1 MAARMSA
8 EMPVHDRQ
16 SAFDFLFGRIN
27 YERTS
32 LVPYTTG
39 EFKLDRIRR
48 LLAALGD
55 PHKKFPAIH
64 IAGTKGKGS
73 TAAMMASILQV
84 AGYRVGLY
92 TSPHLNT
99 LEERFVINGQ
109 LCSDQEFVSLV
120 QEIQKAVH
128 HIAEQE
134 LSGTA
139 PPMGEHTFFEITTAL
154 GLLHFARQKVDA
166 AVLEVGLG
174 GRLDSTNVCLPAVC
188 IITTIS
194 FDHTRQLGNTLAL
207 IAAEKAGIIKPG
219 IPVVSGVTND
229 EPRDVIRAIAAQQNA
244 PLYERSIDFDTQ
256 SLFAS
261 ESGAVP
267 AELAMAGYP
276 FKYLEPATN
285 PTYSLAP
292 LQLKLLGQHQME
304 NAAGVIRAARLL
316 AEQGWKISESHIR
329 EGLTHCSTA
338 GRIEILSQHPTILI
352 DVAHNVA
359 SVAAVSETIKQ
370 RFTNPR
376 RILIFASSKDKD
388 AASMMQMLA
397 PHFSHIILTKY
408 LHNPRA
414 FEPAELLALA
424 PTANPELS
432 NVTWEIQA
440 EPKLALDR
448 AKSLAN
454 REDLICA
461 TGSFFLASELRPLL
475 TP

>member
-8 EMPVHDRQ
+8 EMPVQDRQ

-32 LVPYTTG
+32 LVPYSTG

-92 TSPHLNT
+92 TSPHLNS
-99 LEERFVINGQ
+99 LEERFVVNGQ
-109 LCSDQEFVSLV
+109 LCSEQEFVSLV
-120 QEIQKAVH
+120 QEIQRAVH
-128 HIAEQE
+128 LIAGQE
-134 LSGTA
+134 LSGA
-139 PPMGEHTFFEITTAL
+139 SPPLGEHTFFEITTAL

-229 EPRDVIRAIAAQQNA
+229 EPRDVIRTIAAQQNS
-244 PLYERSIDFDTQ
+244 PLYERTIDFDTQ
-256 SLFAS
+256 PLLTTEGEAS
-261 ESGAVP
+261 SASP
-267 AELAMAGYP
+267 AMAGYP
-276 FKYLEPATN
+276 FQYMEPATPSN
-285 PTYSLAP
+285 YALAP

-316 AEQGWKISESHIR
+316 AEKGWKISENHIR
-329 EGLTHCSTA
+329 KGLANCSTA
-338 GRIEILSQHPTILI
+338 GRIEILAQHPTILI

-370 RFTNPR
+370 RFSNPR

-388 AASMMQMLA
+388 AASMLQMLA

-424 PTANPELS
+424 PTTNPVFLHT
-432 NVTWEIQA
+432 TWEIQA

-448 AKSLAN
+448 AKALAN
-454 REDLICA
+454 RGDLICA

-475 TP
+475 AP